1 MTSPLASCTSRSLLN
16 TGWIFREGFDPAW
29 ITLPLPGGTVRLP
42 HNAVDLPWNYG
53 NETAYQQPFT
63 YQRIFHWEDRFADK
77 EVVLCFEGAMAATKV
92 WVNGQ
97 LVADHADGYT
107 PFEARLT
114 DHLEEGENLITIAI
128 DGSEDGDIPPFGG
141 RIDYLTYAG
150 IYRDV
155 WLEVR
160 PAITIENVK
169 VEILDPMAETITA
182 KVKVWL
188 SNPQGQPVAGAILL
202 DRLDQHG
209 DPIGDPVG
217 FPLISDEG
225 EAELV
230 LGNGFARWSPNN
242 PVLHTYEVTY
252 KAEDGQD
259 SMTLRLGIRKA
270 EFRPDGFFLN
280 EQPLKIMGLN
290 RHQSF
295 PHVGY
300 ALGPEAQAQDADI
313 LKYELGVNLVR
324 TSHYPQSKAFLERCD
339 EIGLLVFEEIPGWQH
354 IGGEAF
360 KDRSV
365 KNVEAMI
372 RRDWNHPSIVLWGV
386 RINESPDDNAFY
398 ERTNAVARAL
408 DPTRQTGGVRC
419 ITDSQLLEDV
429 YTMNDFVLGEEH
441 LPEFLQSR
449 INRPRTPLRDQREVT
464 GLTEIVPYLVTEYN
478 GHMYPTKIF
487 DGEERQEEHVL
498 RHLEVLDAAHA
509 DPHIAGSIGWCMVDY
524 NTHADFGSGD
534 RICYHGVMTMGRAP
548 KFAAMA
554 YASQGFSAS
563 ERPILEPATHWSF
576 GDRKVGGVFPLVILT
591 NCDAVTFHYGHDE
604 PLTFL
609 PAFSRF
615 PYLPHPPVIIE
626 ATDIPE
632 DKRIVWGQ
640 SWRDGLFTGLV
651 SGQTVIERR
660 FVADPMPTAL
670 EIDVAPLIRAQ
681 DAYQDRMVRLTAR
694 DQAGNRLPFLMDQ
707 IAITVDG
714 PAILQG
720 PTTAPMIGGVG
731 AFWVRVLG
739 DEPVTVDVQTASGV
753 FAPQTVTLDG

>member
-1 MTSPLASCTSRSLLN
+1 MTLSTSRSLLN
-16 TGWIFREGFDPAW
+16 TGWIFRSGFDPAW

-53 NETAYQQPFT
+53 DETLYQQPFT
-63 YQRIFHWEDRFADK
+63 YQRIFHWEDRFAGQ
-77 EVVLCFEGAMAATKV
+77 EVVLCFEGAMAATKI
-92 WVNGQ
+92 WINGHQ
-97 LVADHADGYT
+97 IADHPDGYT

-114 DHLEEGENLITIAI
+114 AHLEAGENLITIAI
-128 DGSEDGDIPPFGG
+128 DGAENGDIPPFGG

-169 VEILDPMAETITA
+169 VEILDPMTETISA

-188 SNPQGQPVAGAILL
+188 SNPQGQPIAGAILL

-230 LGNGFARWSPNN
+230 LGKGFARWSPNN
-242 PVLHTYEVTY
+242 PVLHTYQVTY

-259 SMTLRLGIRKA
+259 SLMLRLGIRKA

-313 LKYELGVNLVR
+313 LKFELGCNLVR
-324 TSHYPQSKAFLERCD
+324 TSHYPQSKAFLDRCD

-360 KDRSV
+360 KDQSV
-365 KNVEAMI
+365 KNVEAMV

-386 RINESPDDNAFY
+386 RINESLDDNAFY
-398 ERTNAVARAL
+398 ERTNAMARAL

-449 INRPRTPLRDQREVT
+449 INRPRTSLRDQREVT

-615 PYLPHPPVIIE
+615 PHLPHPPVIIE
-626 ATDIPE
+626 ATDIPD

-651 SGQTVIERR
+651 SGQTVVERR
-660 FVADPMPTAL
+660 FVADPMPTRL
-670 EIDVAPLIRAQ
+670 QIDVAPLIRTQ
-681 DAYQDRMVRLTAR
+681 DSYHDRMVRLTAR

-720 PTTAPMIGGVG
+720 PPTVPMIGGVA

-739 DEPVTVDVQTASGV
+739 DEPVTVDVQLASGV
-753 FAPQTVTLDG
+753 FAPQTISLNG

>member
-1 MTSPLASCTSRSLLN
+1 MTSPLLSSDRATLLN
-16 TGWIFREGFDPAW
+16 TGWIFRAGFDPAW

-53 NETAYQQPFT
+53 DEKTYQQPFT
-63 YQRIFHWEDRFADK
+63 YQRIFHWEDRFAGQ
-77 EVVLCFEGAMAATKV
+77 EVVLCFEGAMAATKI
-92 WVNGQ
+92 WVNGHQ
-97 LVADHADGYT
+97 VADHPDGYT

-114 DHLEEGENLITIAI
+114 EHLEEGENLITIAI
-128 DGSEDGDIPPFGG
+128 DGTENGDIPPFGG

-155 WLEVR
+155 WLDVR
-160 PAITIENVK
+160 PPITLENVK
-169 VEILDPMAETITA
+169 VEIIDPMAETITA

-188 SNPQGQPVAGAILL
+188 SNPQNVPIAGAILL

-217 FPLISDEG
+217 FPLISEAG

-230 LGNGFARWSPNN
+230 LGTGFARWSPNN
-242 PVLHTYEVTY
+242 PVLHSYRVTY
-252 KAEDGQD
+252 KAEDGED
-259 SMTLRLGIRKA
+259 SLVLRLGVRKA

-280 EQPLKIMGLN
+280 DQPLKTMGLN

-295 PHVGY
+295 PNVGY
-300 ALGPEAQAQDADI
+300 ALGPEAQAQDADT
-313 LKYELGVNLVR
+313 LKYELGCNLVR
-324 TSHYPQSKAFLERCD
+324 TSHYPQSKAFLDRCD
-339 EIGLLVFEEIPGWQH
+339 EIGLMVFEEIPGWQH

-360 KDRSV
+360 KAQSL

-372 RRDWNHPSIVLWGV
+372 RRDWNHPSIILWGV
-386 RINESPDDNAFY
+386 RINESHDDDAFY
-398 ERTNAVARAL
+398 EQTNARARAL
-408 DPTRQTGGVRC
+408 DPTRQTGGVRY
-419 ITDSQLLEDV
+419 ITDSNLLEDV

-449 INRPRTPLRDQREVT
+449 INRPRTALRDQREVT
-464 GLTEIVPYLVTEYN
+464 GLTAPVPYLVTEYN

-487 DGEERQEEHVL
+487 DGEERQEEHVI
-498 RHLEVLDAAHA
+498 RHLEVLDAAQA
-509 DPHIAGSIGWCMVDY
+509 DPHISGSIGWCMADY

-534 RICYHGVMTMGRAP
+534 RICYHGVMTMTRAP
-548 KFAAMA
+548 KFAAYA
-554 YASQGFSAS
+554 YASQGFSAN

-604 PLTFL
+604 PLMFL

-615 PYLPHPPVIIE
+615 PHLRHPPVIIE

-632 DKRIVWGQ
+632 DERIVWGQ
-640 SWRDGLFTGLV
+640 RWRDGLFAGLI
-651 SGQTVIERR
+651 GQETVIERY
-660 FVADPMPTAL
+660 FVANPLPTTL
-670 EIDVAPLIRAQ
+670 DIQVKPLIRPQ
-681 DAYQDRMVRLTAR
+681 DTYHDRPFQVTVR
-694 DQAGNRLPFLMDQ
+694 DQVGNRLPYFMDQ
-707 IAITVDG
+707 LSIAVDG

-720 PTTAPMIGGVG
+720 PTTTPIIGGVG
-731 AFWVRVLG
+731 GFWVRVLG
-739 DEPVTVDVQTASGV
+739 DEPVTVSLQTASGR
-753 FAPQTVTLDG
+753 FAAQAITLNG

>member
-1 MTSPLASCTSRSLLN
+1 MTSPPASCTSRALLN

-53 NETAYQQPFT
+53 DETTYQKPFT
-63 YQRIFHWEDRFADK
+63 YQRIFHWEDRFAGQ
-77 EVVLCFEGAMAATKV
+77 EVALCFEGAMAATKI
-92 WVNGQ
+92 WVNGH
-97 LVADHADGYT
+97 LVADHPDGYT

-114 DHLEEGENLITIAI
+114 DHLIEGENLITIAI
-128 DGSEDGDIPPFGG
+128 DGAENGDIPPFGG

-155 WLEVR
+155 WLDVR

-169 VEILDPMAETITA
+169 VEILDPMADTITA

-188 SNPQGQPVAGAILL
+188 SNPQGKPVAGAILL
-202 DRLDQHG
+202 DRLDKHG

-225 EAELV
+225 EAELA
-230 LGNGFARWSPNN
+230 LGAGFQRWSPNN
-242 PVLHTYEVTY
+242 PVLHTYQVTY

-259 SMTLRLGIRKA
+259 SLTLRLGIRKA
-270 EFRPDGFFLN
+270 EFRADGFFLN

-313 LKYELGVNLVR
+313 LKFELGCNLVR
-324 TSHYPQSKAFLERCD
+324 TSHYPQSKAFLDRCD

-354 IGGEAF
+354 IGGDAF
-360 KDRSV
+360 KDQSV

-398 ERTNAVARAL
+398 ERTNAMARAL

-554 YASQGFSAS
+554 YASQGFSAN

-615 PYLPHPPVIIE
+615 PHLPHPPVIIE

-660 FVADPMPTAL
+660 FVANPVPTAL
-670 EIDVAPLIRAQ
+670 EIDVAPLIRTQ
-681 DAYQDRMVRLTAR
+681 DAYQDRMIRLTAR

-707 IAITVDG
+707 ISVTVDG

-720 PTTAPMIGGVG
+720 PATIPMIGGVA

-753 FAPQTVTLDG
+753 FAPQKVSLNG